1 MDYYKVLGVEKNASD
16 NTIKEA
22 YKKLAKQHHPDLGGD
37 EEKFKK
43 INEAYETLRNPETR
57 KAYDNPN
64 PFGTGMGDEMHGF
77 HFRSNNVNM
86 QDIFAQM
93 EEQLFRQ
100 NAGGFRTRHRHA
112 RNHNLNINLAVDLQE
127 LAEGDGDIEKHLSVR
142 MSNGDRELVKI
153 NIPSHIESGQTIKYS
168 GLGDNV
174 NKDLTRGDLFV
185 TINIKNNENFEKK
198 GLDLLTHINVDSLE
212 AILGTEK
219 IIQTLTGKNLKL
231 KVPSGTQYGA
241 VLKMRGEGFRFRD
254 RTGDILVQ
262 VLINTPTDLSTE
274 QLDYIRKAKS

>member
-1 MDYYKVLGVEKNASD
+1 MVDYYKVLGVDKNASD
-16 NTIKEA
+16 NTIKQA
-22 YKKLAKQHHPDLGGD
+22 YKKLAKEHHPDLGGN
-37 EEKFKK
+37 EEDFKK
-43 INEAYETLRNPETR
+43 INEAYETLKNPETR

-64 PFGTGMGDEMHGF
+64 PFGGMNGNSF
-77 HFRSNNVNM
+77 HFRSDHVGM
-86 QDIFAQM
+86 EDILRQM

-100 NAGGFRTRHRHA
+100 NAGGFRTQRRHA

-127 LAEGDGDIEKHLSVR
+127 LAVGNGDIEKHLSVR
-142 MSNGDRELVKI
+142 MSNGEREMVKI

-185 TINIKNNENFEKK
+185 TINIKNNDSFVKK
-198 GLDLLTHINVDSLE
+198 GLDLLTNITIDSID

-219 IIQTLTGKNLKL
+219 IIQTLSGKNLKL
-231 KVPSGTQYGA
+231 KIPDGTQYGA
-241 VLKMRGEGFRFRD
+241 ILKMKNEGLRFRNN
-254 RTGDILVQ
+254 TGDILVQ
-262 VLINTPTDLSTE
+262 IIVKTPTDLSNE

>member
-37 EEKFKK
+37 EEKFKQ
-43 INEAYETLRNPETR
+43 INEAYETLKNPETR
-57 KAYDNPN
+57 REYDTPN
-64 PFGTGMGDEMHGF
+64 PFGDMNGNSF
-77 HFRSNNVNM
+77 HFRSDHMGM

-112 RNHNLNINLAVDLQE
+112 RNHNLNINLAIDLQE
-127 LAEGDGDIEKHLSVR
+127 LAQGDGDIEKHLSVR

-153 NIPSHIESGQTIKYS
+153 NIPAHIENGQTIKYS

-185 TINIKNNENFEKK
+185 TINIKNNESFVKK
-198 GLDLLTHINVDSLE
+198 GLDLLTNITIDSID

-219 IIQTLTGKNLKL
+219 IIQTLSGKNLKL
-231 KVPSGTQYGA
+231 KIPEGTQYGA
-241 VLKMRGEGFRFRD
+241 ILKMKNEGLRFRNN
-254 RTGDILVQ
+254 TGDILVQ
-262 VLINTPTDLSTE
+262 IIVKTPTDLSTE